1 MSFKIER
8 GLFKYDFPDHYAVLG
23 VSLDATPDQVRERY
37 KYVARQLHPDSCKA
51 ANAKERELATQLFSK
66 LITPAYAHLSKE
78 QQRTEY
84 QLIFK
89 QVGRN
94 AAQNPK
100 KDRAIG
106 EFAKKIQEQTNSNQ
120 LDLIYRQGLQKL
132 AAQQYK
138 ILSQSLDIIASLSE
152 LNLVYMVTKEV
163 QSSPPPIKMPDAQP
177 HETTGGLTEQ
187 YIRRAKDHIASKN
200 FSKAILELR
209 DAINVEP
216 NNSTSHSLLGK
227 AYLLQNQPTMANMY
241 VTKALNLNP
250 QDAIALELKKILDK
264 SKNSAKPEKRGFLD
278 GIFRANQK

>member
-23 VSLDATPDQVRERY
+23 IFIDATPDQVRERY
-37 KYVARQLHPDSCKA
+37 KYVARQLHPDSCKSA
-51 ANAKERELATQLFSK
+51 SAKERELATQLFSK

-78 QQRTEY
+78 QQRVEY
-84 QLIFK
+84 QLVFK

-94 AAQNPK
+94 IAQNPQ
-100 KDRAIG
+100 KDRAVG

-120 LDLIYRQGLQKL
+120 IDLIYRQSLQKL
-132 AAQQYK
+132 VAQQYTV
-138 ILSQSLDIIASLSE
+138 LSQSLDIIASLSE
-152 LNLVYMVTKEV
+152 LNLVYMVSKEV
-163 QSSPPPIKMPDAQP
+163 QSAPPPIKMPDAQP

-187 YIRRAKDHIASKN
+187 YIRRAKEHIANKN

-216 NNSTSHSLLGK
+216 NNSISHSLLGK

-241 VTKALNLNP
+241 VIKALNLNP
-250 QDAIALELKKILDK
+250 QDPIALELKKFLDK
-264 SKNSAKPEKRGFLD
+264 PKTPTKPDKKGFLD